1 MGFYENHVLPL
12 IMDVALAGLK
22 EDRQE
27 MIGQAS
33 GKVLEI
39 GMGNGVNLPFYTNAA
54 KQIVGLEPCSAVVDK
69 AKRKLRDLADDGML
83 QLDEENYSLVV
94 GGGETLL
101 FEENSFDTII
111 ASLVFCSIP
120 DAAAAAGEAFRV
132 LKPGGKLLFFEHV
145 RSPNQGM
152 SRVQN
157 FVNPFWKVFACGCCL
172 NRDTETLFKEAGFE
186 YETITKFRN
195 PKMTPPFAAWM
206 IKGQAI
212 KPSGAS

>member
-27 MIGQAS
+27 LISQAS
-33 GKVLEI
+33 GNVLEI
-39 GMGNGVNLPFYTNAA
+39 GMGNGVNLPYYTDSTNR
-54 KQIVGLEPCSAVVDK
+54 IVGLEPCAAVVNK
-69 AKRKLRDLADDGML
+69 AKRKLHDWAEDGTL
-83 QLDEENYSLVV
+83 KLKKESYDLVV
-94 GGGETLL
+94 GGGEKLQ
-101 FEENSFDTII
+101 FEDDSFDTII

-120 DAAAAAGEAFRV
+120 DSATAAKEAFRV

-145 RSPNQGM
+145 RSPDQRM

-157 FVNPFWKVFACGCCL
+157 FVNPFWKVFACGCSLTC
-172 NRDTETLFKEAGFE
+172 DTEKIFNGAGFE

-195 PKMTPPFAAWM
+195 PKMSPPFAAWM
-206 IKGQAI
+206 IKGQAT
-212 KPSGAS
+212 KPI